1 MKILLVN
8 PPRFNGMSVGREDRC
23 ENTIPNIITPHG
35 FVYLAGLLLKE
46 NHNVGLI
53 DANGYNLDFGYIKK
67 EIEKENPDIVIF
79 KSTPETFYSDIKVGD
94 IVKSISKEIQ
104 TVMICYS
111 LTTIPIETLKRAKN
125 VDVYITDYDYEIPIL
140 ELSNSINIEDIKGI
154 VYNRNDGYT
163 IVNSPNHERFDFGS
177 LPKPAWYLIPDFSV
191 YWIQVP
197 SIRPCVFVESMKG
210 CGMGCSFCTIA
221 DLKPIFRDVEKVADE
236 IEYLQG
242 RGVKY
247 INFFDATF
255 NINRKRV
262 IDICEEIIGRDLRI
276 EWFANVRADITKK
289 QAELMKEAGC
299 RGVSI
304 GIESGSQEVLDLINK
319 RINVLDTKV
328 ALRNLKEVGIKQYAS
343 FIVGLPGETKVTIKK
358 TKDFIKEMKPTGFQV
373 NSLVP
378 YPRCKLYKDAVK
390 QGKIGK
396 LKFEDL
402 LLYET
407 PVSLCNLSIDEINKY
422 RKEIYRDVYLSPGW
436 WLSNIWYA
444 MKNPNDLRLGFD
456 YAFKVLRRLVKGMEK
471 EI

>member
-1 MKILLVN
+1 MKIILIN
-8 PPRFNGMSVGREDRC
+8 PPRFNDVPVGREDRC
-23 ENTIPNIITPHG
+23 ENTIPNVITPHG
-35 FVYLAGLLLKE
+35 FVYLAGLLLKK
-46 NHNVGLI
+46 NHNVELI
-53 DANGYNLDFGYIKK
+53 DANGYDFDFGYIKK
-67 EIEKENPDIVIF
+67 EIEKGKPDIVIF

-94 IVKSISKEIQ
+94 IVKGISKKIQ

-111 LTTIPIETLKRAKN
+111 LTTIPIETLERAIN
-125 VDVYITDYDYEIPIL
+125 VDVYITDYDYEISIL
-140 ELSNSINIEDIKGI
+140 ELVNNTNLGDINGIAYRDNKGI
-154 VYNRNDGYT
+154 
-163 IVNSPNHERFDFGS
+163 IVNSPNYKRFDFSS
-177 LPKPAWYLIPDFSV
+177 LPTPAWNLIPNFSV
-191 YWIQVP
+191 YWVQVP

-255 NINRKRV
+255 NINRKRL
-262 IDICEEIIGRDLRI
+262 IEICEEMIGRDLKI

-289 QAELMKEAGC
+289 QAELMKQAGC

-304 GIESGSQEVLDLINK
+304 GIESGSQEVLNLVNK
-319 RINVLDTKV
+319 RINVLDAKI
-328 ALRNLKEVGIKQYAS
+328 ALQNLKKVGIKQYTS
-343 FIVGLPGETKVTIKK
+343 FIVGLPGETKETIKK
-358 TKDFIKEMKPTGFQV
+358 TKVFIKETKPTGFQV

-390 QGKIGK
+390 QGKIGE

-407 PVSLCNLSIDEINKY
+407 PVSLCDLSIDEINEY
-422 RKEIYRDVYLSPGW
+422 RKKIYRDIYLSPSW
-436 WLSNIWYA
+436 WLSNIRYA

-456 YAFKVLRRLVKGMEK
+456 YAFKVFRRLVKVMEK